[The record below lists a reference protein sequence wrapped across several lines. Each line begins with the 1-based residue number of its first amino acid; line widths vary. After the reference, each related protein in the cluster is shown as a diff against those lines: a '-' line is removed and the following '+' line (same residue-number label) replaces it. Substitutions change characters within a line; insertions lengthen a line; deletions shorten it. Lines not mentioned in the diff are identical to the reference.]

1 MMKGRK
7 AYVDRLKHLTSPRSI
22 TKLES
27 ALFKG
32 GELLATEAHLS
43 LTRGA
48 VSGKKHVASKPGEIP
63 NQDTGVL
70 GNNIEVTRERPLVVR
85 VSSEAPYSKALEF
98 GTSKMAARPFLR
110 PARDKMAPEIRKTF
124 ARAVQSIVKGQ

>member
-7 AYVDRLKHLTSPRSI
+7 AWDDRLKNLTSPAAI
-22 TKLES
+22 AKLEA
-27 ALFKG
+27 ALFNG
-32 GELLATEAHLS
+32 GELLATEAQIS

-48 VSGKKHVASKPGEIP
+48 VSGKNHVASKPGEIP

-70 GNNIEVTRERPLVVR
+70 GNNIEVKRERPLVVR

-124 ARAVQSIVKGQ
+124 ARAVQAIVKEQ